1 MTRMRA
7 TLAWLCAG
15 HALAGGF
22 YWLLL
27 QVPESNAWMLGV
39 SALLVFAG
47 LVLLGVVET
56 TAVLG
61 LTTVEPMGAALKT
74 ALRRWWLVIFP
85 LVVFGCIWL
94 ITGDVQR
101 WLTRNAS
108 QIDAWIIARTG
119 WTRTAALHTSLAW
132 LVAFVRYGIG
142 TSLAVSLLAALASRG
157 LRGLGS
163 DWARAGVGWK
173 RLLAVSA
180 ALLIGLWLPWQAVY
194 WRPASL
200 PATWVQPAF
209 AAVKLTVLF
218 IVANLAWAAVLRSA
232 RRVS

>member
-1 MTRMRA
+1 MIRMRA

-15 HALAGGF
+15 HALAGGL

-27 QVPESNAWMLGV
+27 QVPESNAWMLAA
-39 SALLVFAG
+39 SALTVFAV

-74 ALRRWWLVIFP
+74 ALRRWWLMIFP

-101 WLTRNAS
+101 WLTRDAS

-119 WTRTAALHTSLAW
+119 WTRTAGLHTGLAW

-142 TSLAVSLLAALASRG
+142 ASLAVSLLAALASRG
-157 LRGLGS
+157 LRGLAS
-163 DWARAGVGWK
+163 DWVRTGFGWK
-173 RLLAVSA
+173 RILTVSA
-180 ALLIGLWLPWQAVY
+180 AQLIGLWLPWQAVY

-200 PATWVQPAF
+200 PPTWVQPAF

-218 IVANLAWAAVLRSA
+218 VVANLAWALILRSA
-232 RRVS
+232 RRVP

>member
-1 MTRMRA
+1 M
-7 TLAWLCAG
+7 
-15 HALAGGF
+15 
-22 YWLLL
+22 
-27 QVPESNAWMLGV
+27 V
-39 SALLVFAG
+39 
-47 LVLLGVVET
+47 GVVET
-56 TAVLG
+56 TAVLA
-61 LTTVEPMGAALKT
+61 LTTVEPMGVALKT
-74 ALRRWWLVIFP
+74 ALRRWWLIIFP

-108 QIDAWIIARTG
+108 QFDAWIIARTG
-119 WTRTAALHTSLAW
+119 WTRTAGVHTSLAW

-157 LRGLGS
+157 LRGLAS
-163 DWARAGVGWK
+163 DWVRAGVGWK
-173 RLLAVSA
+173 RILTVCA

-200 PATWVQPAF
+200 PPTWVQPAF
-209 AAVKLTVLF
+209 AAVKLIVLF
-218 IVANLAWAAVLRSA
+218 VVANLAWAAILRSA